1 MLIKLLVIGDYI
13 MEFVAQWQD
22 LPNTQ
27 KYTALSF
34 ACFPGFFFYIQL
46 LIFMLFILPKRFCS
60 DGTSRMKIP
69 SFCGNYIVFS
79 AYSD

>member
-34 ACFPGFFFYIQL
+34 ACFPGFFFLHPVTHFYAVYI
-46 LIFMLFILPKRFCS
+46 
-60 DGTSRMKIP
+60 
-69 SFCGNYIVFS
+69 
-79 AYSD
+79 A